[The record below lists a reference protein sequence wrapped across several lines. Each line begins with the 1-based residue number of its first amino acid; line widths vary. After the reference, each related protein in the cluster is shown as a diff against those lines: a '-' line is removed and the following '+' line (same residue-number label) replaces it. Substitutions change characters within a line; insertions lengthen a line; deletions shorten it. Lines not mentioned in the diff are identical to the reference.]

1 MKTMEALISK
11 GNLSNEELDLLIVKI
26 KQDYYVKLNN
36 KIPNHCGL
44 CDLFRFCRIINPKLI
59 CPWL

>member
-1 MKTMEALISK
+1 MEALISK

-36 KIPNHCGL
+36 NKIPNHCGL